1 MQFQSDDHADQR
13 NNRGRSPDYSLVPAL
28 IRAPSRVGAGVGP
41 DRAAH
46 ALDVGPSARQDCRRD
61 GLGGPLVSRGNF
73 GIVVWIRFPSA
84 GCGSVIDDRGKSEIK
99 SGKDFAGQAPARR
112 GPLSSNVKLRNTP
125 MRLVS
130 FSVTN
135 FRSITDAHRIPIGDS
150 TVLLGRNNEGK
161 SNVLRALS
169 IAMKALTSHAADEP
183 HYYRDPRDART
194 YSWRRDFPI
203 SLQSRTSGTESIFR
217 LEFELTATEIE
228 EFRETFKS
236 NLNGNLPIEVK
247 VGKDGH
253 ADIKVRKQGPG
264 GPALSAKSAKVA
276 KYVAENIQFIYI
288 PAVRT
293 EDEALSVVQEMLSNE
308 LAQLEKNDEYAA
320 ALQKISDLQQPILDK
335 VSGSIK
341 KSLTQFLP
349 GIKGVSVRVPASAR
363 RGALRNQCQ
372 IEIDDGSR
380 TLLEYKGDGV
390 KSLAALGLLK
400 DKEIVD
406 GASIVAI
413 EEPESHLHPG
423 AMHSLR
429 EVIENLTATNQVVL
443 TTHCPLFVDR
453 ASVGRNILIDRNKAK
468 PARDIASIRELL
480 GVRASDNLVNAS
492 HVLVVEGEEDVVALK
507 ALLPSLSPILSKA
520 LKQYQLVI
528 EQIGG
533 AGNLSYKL
541 SVLSNALCV
550 THVLLDSDDSGK
562 KAYEKA
568 IAEKTLKVADVTFVS
583 CKGMPASEME
593 DTFDRSIYEA
603 QVFDGFGV
611 DLNDTAFRGN
621 AKWSDRMKACFE
633 KQGKLWNDPMK
644 AQVKAVVAEAVS
656 KKPAEAL
663 QSQKRSAI
671 DALVAA
677 LERKLEAKAAAVGEA
692 KLQKTS
698 PDIQISQPGTE
709 PGLLPGAGSNP
720 NPGSIPGWR
729 RKGPLP
735 RRVVQPSEA
744 QPGTE

>member
-1 MQFQSDDHADQR
+1 
-13 NNRGRSPDYSLVPAL
+13 
-28 IRAPSRVGAGVGP
+28 
-41 DRAAH
+41 
-46 ALDVGPSARQDCRRD
+46 
-61 GLGGPLVSRGNF
+61 
-73 GIVVWIRFPSA
+73 
-84 GCGSVIDDRGKSEIK
+84 
-99 SGKDFAGQAPARR
+99 
-112 GPLSSNVKLRNTP
+112 

-135 FRSITDAHRIPIGDS
+135 FRSITDAHKIPIGDS

-169 IAMKALTSHAADEP
+169 IAMRALTSHAAEEP
-183 HYYRDPRDART
+183 YTYRDPRDAHT

-203 SLQSRTSGTESIFR
+203 SLQGRTNGTDSIFR
-217 LEFELTATEIE
+217 LEFELSAAETD
-228 EFRETFKS
+228 EFKETIKN

-247 VGKDGH
+247 FGKSNRPE
-253 ADIKVRKQGPG
+253 INVRKQGPG

-276 KYVAENIQFIYI
+276 KYVADHIQFIYI

-308 LAQLEKNDEYAA
+308 LAQLEKNDEYVA
-320 ALQKISDLQQPILDK
+320 ALQKIAEIQQPILDK
-335 VSGSIK
+335 VSGSIR

-349 GIKGVSVRVPASAR
+349 GIKGVTVRVPDSAR
-363 RGALRNQCQ
+363 RVALRNQCQ

-380 TLLEYKGDGV
+380 TLLQYKGDGV
-390 KSLAALGLLK
+390 KSLATLGLLK

-429 EVIENLTATNQVVL
+429 EVIETLTATNQIVL

-468 PARDIASIRELL
+468 PARDIASIRQLL

-492 HVLVVEGEEDVVALK
+492 HVLVVEGDEDVVALG
-507 ALLPSLSPILSKA
+507 ALLPVLSTSISRA

-541 SVLSNALCV
+541 SLLSNALCV
-550 THVLLDSDDSGK
+550 THVLLDSDESGK
-562 KAYEKA
+562 KAYSKA
-568 IAEKTLKVADVTFVS
+568 IEEKTLKVADTTFVT
-583 CKGMPASEME
+583 CRGMPASEME
-593 DTFDRSIYEA
+593 DTFDRTVYEA
-603 QVFDGFGV
+603 QVMAEFGV

-621 AKWSDRMKACFE
+621 AKWSDRMRACFE
-633 KQGKLWNDPMK
+633 KQGKPWSDAMK
-644 AQVKAVVAEAVS
+644 AQVKAVVAVAVS
-656 KKPAEAL
+656 RNPAEAL
-663 QSQKRSAI
+663 NSQKRSAI

-677 LERKLEAKAAAVGEA
+677 LERKLEAK
-692 KLQKTS
+692 
-698 PDIQISQPGTE
+698 
-709 PGLLPGAGSNP
+709 GAPTG
-720 NPGSIPGWR
+720 
-729 RKGPLP
+729 
-735 RRVVQPSEA
+735 
-744 QPGTE
+744 

>member
-1 MQFQSDDHADQR
+1 
-13 NNRGRSPDYSLVPAL
+13 
-28 IRAPSRVGAGVGP
+28 
-41 DRAAH
+41 
-46 ALDVGPSARQDCRRD
+46 
-61 GLGGPLVSRGNF
+61 
-73 GIVVWIRFPSA
+73 
-84 GCGSVIDDRGKSEIK
+84 
-99 SGKDFAGQAPARR
+99 
-112 GPLSSNVKLRNTP
+112 

-135 FRSITDAHRIPIGDS
+135 FRSITDAHKIPIGDS
-150 TVLLGRNNEGK
+150 TVMLGRNNEGK

-169 IAMKALTSHAADEP
+169 IAMRALTSHAAEEP
-183 HYYRDPRDART
+183 HSYRDSRDAHT

-217 LEFELTATEIE
+217 LEFELTAEEIE
-228 EFRETFKS
+228 EFKETVK
-236 NLNGNLPIEVK
+236 NTLNGSLPIEVK
-247 VGKDGH
+247 FGKSNRPE
-253 ADIKVRKQGPG
+253 INVRKQGPG

-276 KYVAENIQFIYI
+276 KYVAEHIQFVYI

-293 EDEALSVVQEMLSNE
+293 EDEALTVVQEMLSSE
-308 LAQLEKNDEYAA
+308 LAQLERNDEYIA
-320 ALQKISDLQQPILDK
+320 ALQKIADLQQPILNK
-335 VSGSIK
+335 VSDSIQ

-349 GIKGVSVRVPASAR
+349 GIRGVSVRVPASAR
-363 RGALRNQCQ
+363 RVALRSQCQ

-429 EVIENLTATNQVVL
+429 EVIETLTATNQVVL

-453 ASVGRNILIDRNKAK
+453 ASVGRNILIDRSKAR

-492 HVLVVEGEEDVVALK
+492 HVLVVEGDEDVVALA
-507 ALLPSLSPILSKA
+507 ALLPTLSPALARA
-520 LKQYQLVI
+520 LKQHQLVI

-541 SVLSNALCV
+541 SMLSNALCV
-550 THVLLDSDDSGK
+550 THVLLDNDESGK
-562 KAYEKA
+562 KAYAKA
-568 IAEKTLKVADVTFVS
+568 IDEKTLRVADTTFVN

-593 DTFDRSIYEA
+593 DTFDRAVYEA
-603 QVFDGFGV
+603 QVLSEFDV
-611 DLNDTAFRGN
+611 DLSDAAFRGN

-633 KQGKLWNDPMK
+633 KQGKPWSDAMK

-656 KKPAEAL
+656 KSPSEAL
-663 QSQKRSAI
+663 HDQKRSAI

-677 LERKLEAKAAAVGEA
+677 LERKLEEKGVR
-692 KLQKTS
+692 
-698 PDIQISQPGTE
+698 
-709 PGLLPGAGSNP
+709 AG
-720 NPGSIPGWR
+720 
-729 RKGPLP
+729 
-735 RRVVQPSEA
+735 
-744 QPGTE
+744 

>member
-1 MQFQSDDHADQR
+1 
-13 NNRGRSPDYSLVPAL
+13 
-28 IRAPSRVGAGVGP
+28 
-41 DRAAH
+41 
-46 ALDVGPSARQDCRRD
+46 
-61 GLGGPLVSRGNF
+61 
-73 GIVVWIRFPSA
+73 
-84 GCGSVIDDRGKSEIK
+84 
-99 SGKDFAGQAPARR
+99 
-112 GPLSSNVKLRNTP
+112 

-135 FRSITDAHRIPIGDS
+135 FRSITDAHKIPIGDS

-169 IAMKALTSHAADEP
+169 IAMRALTSHAAEEP
-183 HYYRDPRDART
+183 PSYRDTRDAHT

-203 SLQSRTSGTESIFR
+203 SLQSRTNGTESIFR
-217 LEFELTATEIE
+217 LEFELTAEEIA
-228 EFRETFKS
+228 EFRETVR
-236 NLNGNLPIEVK
+236 NTLNGSLPIEVK
-247 VGKDGH
+247 FGKNNRPE
-253 ADIKVRKQGPG
+253 INVRKQGPG

-276 KYVAENIQFIYI
+276 KYVAEHIQFVYI

-293 EDEALSVVQEMLSNE
+293 EDEALTVVQEMLSSE
-308 LAQLEKNDEYAA
+308 LAQLERNDEYIT
-320 ALQKISDLQQPILDK
+320 ALQKIADLQQPILNK
-335 VSGSIK
+335 VSNSIQ

-349 GIKGVSVRVPASAR
+349 GIKGVTVRVPASAR
-363 RGALRNQCQ
+363 RVALRSQCQ

-429 EVIENLTATNQVVL
+429 EVIETLTATNQVVL

-453 ASVGRNILIDRNKAK
+453 TSVGRNILIDRSKAR

-492 HVLVVEGEEDVVALK
+492 HVLVVEGNEDVVALT
-507 ALLPSLSPILSKA
+507 ALLPTLSPALARA
-520 LKQYQLVI
+520 LKQHQLVI

-541 SVLSNALCV
+541 SMLSNALCV
-550 THVLLDSDDSGK
+550 THVLLDNDESGK
-562 KAYEKA
+562 KAYAKA
-568 IAEKTLKVADVTFVS
+568 IDEKTLRVADTTFVN
-583 CKGMPASEME
+583 CRGMSASEME
-593 DTFDRSIYEA
+593 DTFDRAVYEA
-603 QVFDGFGV
+603 QVLSEFDV
-611 DLNDTAFRGN
+611 DLSDAAFRGN

-633 KQGKLWNDPMK
+633 KQGKPWSDAMK
-644 AQVKAVVAEAVS
+644 AQVKAVVAEAVAKS
-656 KKPAEAL
+656 PNEAL
-663 QSQKRSAI
+663 HDQKRSAI

-677 LERKLEAKAAAVGEA
+677 LERKLETKGVR
-692 KLQKTS
+692 
-698 PDIQISQPGTE
+698 
-709 PGLLPGAGSNP
+709 AG
-720 NPGSIPGWR
+720 
-729 RKGPLP
+729 
-735 RRVVQPSEA
+735 
-744 QPGTE
+744 